1 MTPALVNTPVFET
14 DRLNLRAARAADWP
28 VFADFFL
35 SDRAAF
41 VTPPQPTR
49 AVAWRSFGHHLG
61 HWALRGYGPLVFCV
75 KGSDRALGA
84 TGPWGPEGYDPPD
97 MAWWLWDG
105 AAEGKGYVRE
115 AAEAAR
121 AYARALGI
129 SPLIS
134 RIDDD
139 NTRSAALAQRLGAVP
154 DAAPVT
160 EMGFTFRIWRHPAGP
175 AAPLPATARPAL
187 VNTPVIETER
197 LILRAA
203 RLADFEPFLAFGL
216 SDRARFVRPADYDR
230 ETAWRGFGHMVGHW
244 LLRGFSQFVVE
255 ERATGRAI
263 GTVGPWYPD
272 GWPEPEIG
280 WTIWADDLEG
290 RGYATEAAQAA
301 RRFAYDTFGWRTA
314 VSYIHPDNARSIAL
328 ARRLGAVEDSA
339 AAHPGTEPC
348 LVFRHPRPED
358 LQ

>member
-14 DRLNLRAARAADWP
+14 ERLTLRAAQAADWP

-35 SDRAAF
+35 SDRARF
-41 VTPPQPTR
+41 VTPPDADR
-49 AVAWRSFGHHLG
+49 KLAWRSFGHHLG
-61 HWALRGYGPLVFCV
+61 HWALRGYGPLVFCL
-75 KGSDRALGA
+75 KGSNAALGA

-121 AYARALGI
+121 GYARALGI
-129 SPLIS
+129 APLIS

-139 NTRSAALAQRLGAVP
+139 NARSAALARRLGATP

-160 EMGFTFRIWRHPAGP
+160 DMGFTFRVWRHPAGP
-175 AAPLPATARPAL
+175 ALPLPAARPAL

-203 RLADFEPFLAFGL
+203 RLGDFETFAAFGL

-230 ETAWRGFGHMVGHW
+230 EKAWRGFGHMVGHW
-244 LLRGFSQFVVE
+244 LLRGYSLFAVE
-255 ERATGRAI
+255 ERATGRTI
-263 GTVGPWYPD
+263 GTVGPWFPE

-280 WTIWADDLEG
+280 WTILADDLEG
-290 RGYATEAAQAA
+290 KGYAFEAAAAA
-301 RRFAYDTFGWRTA
+301 RRFAFDTLGWTTA
-314 VSYIHPDNARSIAL
+314 VSYIHPENARSIAL
-328 ARRLGAVEDSA
+328 ARRLGAVEDPA

-348 LVFRHPRPED
+348 LVFRHPRPEA
-358 LQ
+358 LP